1 MNKKKIFK
9 IIFFSLFLAFVI
21 SYIIQK
27 TGYYEYNLQNKMVMT
42 NEAMKQFEQDIKE
55 GKDVRREDYLVS
67 TEKDYTS
74 TLTKGT
80 NKVSIK
86 VNSILKK
93 GIEGVFKV
101 IGSFVEDQPFE
112 HQISQGISKPKV
124 LLINNNI
131 IVSKVR
137 LIYLAFFI
145 LTCIYYH
152 VIIDDKTMIKELLF
166 Y

>member
-21 SYIIQK
+21 SYIIEK

-42 NEAMKQFEQDIKE
+42 NEAMKQFEQDI
-55 GKDVRREDYLVS
+55 RREDYLVS

-101 IGSFVEDQPFE
+101 IGSFVED
-112 HQISQGISKPKV
+112 
-124 LLINNNI
+124 
-131 IVSKVR
+131 
-137 LIYLAFFI
+137 
-145 LTCIYYH
+145 
-152 VIIDDKTMIKELLF
+152 
-166 Y
+166 

>member
-21 SYIIQK
+21 SYVIEK

-67 TEKDYTS
+67 TGKDYTS

-101 IGSFVEDQPFE
+101 IGSFVED
-112 HQISQGISKPKV
+112 
-124 LLINNNI
+124 
-131 IVSKVR
+131 
-137 LIYLAFFI
+137 
-145 LTCIYYH
+145 
-152 VIIDDKTMIKELLF
+152 
-166 Y
+166 

>member
-21 SYIIQK
+21 SYVIEK

-86 VNSILKK
+86 VNTLLKN
-93 GIEGVFKV
+93 GIEGMFRVF
-101 IGSFVEDQPFE
+101 GSFVED
-112 HQISQGISKPKV
+112 
-124 LLINNNI
+124 
-131 IVSKVR
+131 
-137 LIYLAFFI
+137 
-145 LTCIYYH
+145 
-152 VIIDDKTMIKELLF
+152 
-166 Y
+166 